1 MKKSILKD
9 KSKAFALRVIR
20 LYKYLC
26 EEKKEFI
33 LSKQMLRSGTS
44 IGANIAEAFYGQSE
58 ADFMSKLSIAQKE
71 TSETIYWLELLH
83 ESEYLNHNEYDS
95 VYSDAEELIKL
106 LTSSIKTVKEKSR
119 QTNLITN
126 H

>member
-26 EEKKEFI
+26 EEKKEYI

-58 ADFMSKLSIAQKE
+58 ADFVSKLSIAQKE
-71 TSETIYWLELLH
+71 TSETMYWLELLH
-83 ESEYLNHNEYDS
+83 ESEYLKQKEFNS
-95 VYSDAEELIKL
+95 VYSDTEELTKL
-106 LTSSIKTVKEKSR
+106 LTSSIKTVKDKIAA
-119 QTNLITN
+119 NKLN

>member
-1 MKKSILKD
+1 MKQSILKD

-26 EEKKEFI
+26 EERKEYI
-33 LSKQMLRSGTS
+33 LSKQLLRSGTS

-58 ADFMSKLSIAQKE
+58 ADFVSKLSISQKE
-71 TSETIYWLELLH
+71 TSETIYWLDLLH
-83 ESEYLNHNEYDS
+83 ESDYLKQNEYDS

-106 LTSSIKTVKEKSR
+106 LTSSIKTMKEK
-119 QTNLITN
+119 ITAYKPN

>member
-1 MKKSILKD
+1 M
-9 KSKAFALRVIR
+9 RVIR

-26 EEKKEFI
+26 EEKKEYV

-71 TSETIYWLELLH
+71 TSETMYWLELLH
-83 ESEYLNHNEYDS
+83 ESEYLKHNEYNS
-95 VYSDAEELIKL
+95 VYSDTEELMRL
-106 LTSSIKTVKEKSR
+106 LTSSIKTIKEKIVA
-119 QTNLITN
+119 NKLN